1 MSKQFK
7 NETCGTC
14 ARFACDAKTDGMGA
28 CLDLLVRIASGKHGY
43 GEVSVSRRACASW
56 VDRAHDGSE
65 GEKMEDGANMPVC
78 CDDVSHPSHYTSGEI
93 ECKDAMRAAMECAPG
108 LPPMAYV
115 WWGFAFKYLWR
126 WRGKDGLKDLRKCQQ
141 CIEFIVL
148 EIIRGE
154 KDGE

>member
-1 MSKQFK
+1 
-7 NETCGTC
+7 
-14 ARFACDAKTDGMGA
+14 
-28 CLDLLVRIASGKHGY
+28 
-43 GEVSVSRRACASW
+43 
-56 VDRAHDGSE
+56 
-65 GEKMEDGANMPVC
+65 MEDGANAAVGYS
-78 CDDVSHPSHYTSGEI
+78 DVSNPSHYASGEI

-141 CIEFIVL
+141 CIEFMVL

-154 KDGE
+154 KDGAN